1 MQVGGINCTSQRFAL
16 TRCRCSSQE
25 KKPRQRKSKE
35 ERRGMVENFIINYRN
50 TNKGSFPSLKLT
62 HKEVGGSYYI
72 VRDIVR
78 DIIQENRVLGPGD
91 LDMQSL
97 TLEDVP
103 VQPEICENANTNTG
117 AELHHE
123 AGSEEVYIVVES
135 VNQGSNVS
143 LESSE
148 ENEDQNLDLLNDRSF
163 EQMEVLD
170 YKKHDRNIIAEETCT
185 GNVGKQPIV
194 DVLESDF
201 ETGEVGKVSETDG
214 PLPCNEAKKVD
225 LFAEHPETSDSN
237 GAIQESVMEVSK
249 KTVMESKSDSEEV
262 KGEVLEGDNILNVDL
277 EMPGAITIGDL
288 QEEPAGEMTTE
299 TVEKSYS
306 EIKIDGQEQSLES
319 NGKMSFNEN
328 KKSTSFMESV
338 ETSIPNGGFESLRTV
353 VEVEQFPLPR
363 ANSSLNRETSD
374 GVSASAVV
382 EEREMELVEVKAP
395 ATVITETE
403 TKPELEDLSSG
414 KSLDAVPKTEDGA
427 TVKNAT
433 KTKGWEL
440 NPKTPINEYLLHRH
454 ESYLKLD
461 FLTRELSMDASSNR
475 DGAKKTRV
483 QAENNPL
490 WNTLRAFVTAIIKF
504 WSE

>member
-1 MQVGGINCTSQRFAL
+1 MQVGGITCTSQRFAL

-35 ERRGMVENFIINYRN
+35 ERRGMVENFIIKYRN
-50 TNKGSFPSLKLT
+50 TNKGSFPSLNLT

-72 VRDIVR
+72 VREIVR
-78 DIIQENRVLGPGD
+78 DIIQENRFLGPGD

-123 AGSEEVYIVVES
+123 AGSEEVYIVVDS

-143 LESSE
+143 LEFLE
-148 ENEDQNLDLLNDRSF
+148 ENFLENEGQNLDLSNNKSF
-163 EQMEVLD
+163 EQMEGSIMNMRTV
-170 YKKHDRNIIAEETCT
+170 K
-185 GNVGKQPIV
+185 V
-194 DVLESDF
+194 DI
-201 ETGEVGKVSETDG
+201 ETGEVGEVSETDG
-214 PLPCNEAKKVD
+214 PLPYNVAKKVD
-225 LFAEHPETSDSN
+225 SFVEHPETSDSN
-237 GAIQESVMEVSK
+237 GGFGGSMVVENGAIQESVMELSK
-249 KTVMESKSDSEEV
+249 KTVTESKSDSEEV

-277 EMPGAITIGDL
+277 EMPGAIKIGDV
-288 QEEPAGEMTTE
+288 QEDSAGEMTTE
-299 TVEKSYS
+299 TIEKSYS
-306 EIKIDGQEQSLES
+306 EIKIDGRDQSLES
-319 NGKMSFNEN
+319 NGKMSLNEN
-328 KKSTSFMESV
+328 RKSTSFMESV
-338 ETSIPNGGFESLRTV
+338 ETSIPNGGFESVRTV
-353 VEVEQFPLPR
+353 IEVEQFPLPR

-374 GVSASAVV
+374 GASASAVV

-395 ATVITETE
+395 ATVITKTE

-427 TVKNAT
+427 TVHNAT

-454 ESYLKLD
+454 ESHLKLD

-475 DGAKKTRV
+475 EGAKKTRV